1 MERKTVTYTV
11 VIAAV
16 IVAAGVFGSGLLNGS
31 AKDNKDATASRSVI
45 APASGSSGVLT
56 VGLRAQQLSGIVT
69 EKLKAFSSRALAKA
83 YGQVLDVKDLIDLR
97 NSFVTAQATV
107 KKSVA
112 QLLVSRNE
120 NNRVRSLFN
129 FNKNVSV
136 KDLQSAESAY
146 SSDRADSTAAVEYL
160 SGLKGEIRR
169 EWGDVIAKWISND
182 SQMIRELIENKI
194 SIILITV
201 PSSQRI
207 IRPSSTANVEASGGR
222 FLKAEII
229 SNSPRTNS
237 AIQGFNYLYRAPAG
251 PELSSGTNVVAYLPI
266 GPVKEG
272 VVIPGSAVVWWN
284 GSAWV
289 YIKKTDDTFQRQK
302 VSLTDQVTDGWFVAE
317 TFKPDESIVVRG
329 AQILLSQ
336 EFEHQMGSGGD
347 GDD

>member
-1 MERKTVTYTV
+1 MKGKTVAYTV

-16 IVAAGVFGSGLLNGS
+16 IVAAGVFGSGLIKGPT
-31 AKDNKDATASRSVI
+31 KDNDATSSQSVI
-45 APASGSSGVLT
+45 APVSGGNGVLT
-56 VGLRAQQLSGIVT
+56 IGRKTQQASGIMT

-83 YGQVLDVKDLIDLR
+83 YGQVLDVRDLIDLR
-97 NSFVTAQATV
+97 NSFVTAQAAV

-112 QLLVSRNE
+112 QLMVSRNE
-120 NNRVRSLFN
+120 YNRVKSLFN
-129 FNKNVSV
+129 FNKNVSI

-146 SSDRADSTAAVEYL
+146 ASDRADSTSAVENL
-160 SGLKGEIRR
+160 SGLKGEIRQG
-169 EWGDVIAKWISND
+169 WGDVIAEWISND
-182 SQMIRELIENKI
+182 SRTFRELIENKI

-201 PSSQRI
+201 PSSEKI
-207 IRPSSTANVEASGGR
+207 ITPSSTADVEASDGR

-229 SNSPRTNS
+229 SNSPRTNA
-237 AIQGFNYLYRAPAG
+237 AIQGSNYFYRAPVDPG
-251 PELSSGTNVVAYLPI
+251 LSSGTNVVAYLPI

-289 YIKKTDDTFQRQK
+289 YIEKTDDTFQRQK
-302 VSLTDQVTDGWFVAE
+302 VSLTDHVADGWFVAE

-336 EFEHQMGSGGD
+336 EFNPQAGTGGD

>member
-1 MERKTVTYTV
+1 MERKKVTYMV
-11 VIAAV
+11 VLAAV
-16 IVAAGVFGSGLLNGS
+16 VFAAGVFGSGLFNGPR
-31 AKDNKDATASRSVI
+31 KDNDDATASRSVI
-45 APASGSSGVLT
+45 APASGGNRVLT
-56 VGLRAQQLSGIVT
+56 VGKKAQQLSGIVT
-69 EKLKAFSSRALAKA
+69 ERLKAFSRRALAKA
-83 YGQVLDVKDLIDLR
+83 YGQVLDVQSLIDLR

-112 QLLVSRNE
+112 QLMVSRNE
-120 NNRVRSLFN
+120 YNRVRSLFN
-129 FNKNVSV
+129 FNKNVSI

-146 SSDRADSTAAVEYL
+146 ASDRADSTAAVESL

-169 EWGDVIAKWISND
+169 EWGDVITKWISSN
-182 SQMIRELIENKI
+182 SQFIGELIENKI

-207 IRPSSTANVEASGGR
+207 ITPSSTANVEASNGR

-229 SNSPRTNS
+229 SNSPRTNA
-237 AIQGFNYLYRAPAG
+237 AIQGFNYFYRAPAD

-289 YIKKTDDTFQRQK
+289 YIEKTDDTFQREK

-317 TFKPDESIVVRG
+317 TFETDESIVVRG

-336 EFEHQMGSGGD
+336 ESNAQTGTGGD
-347 GDD
+347 DD